1 MKFLQRKRWYR
12 YQSAGLVEE
21 STCGLIFRGALHS
34 LEMWEWVWI
43 IRSSVP
49 LMDERTIGLNDLSN
63 RRGGEVFDQSK
74 SMSLNCARVDYLKR
88 STCDGG
94 KRSIQCAAVP
104 QTCWRANVP
113 IYLSDVWRNYEW
125 LCPAFLKW
133 SCASTGASLANRAAS
148 RRSTAQSINARSNDK
163 RYRQNKSQMTS
174 EFFSK
179 ILSLCDAML
188 STALANAWA
197 KIANEASRGE
207 MKSRCFRVSA
217 QSECVSTYTLWP
229 S

>member
-1 MKFLQRKRWYR
+1 MKFLQQKRWYR

-74 SMSLNCARVDYLKR
+74 SMSLNCATVDYLKR

-133 SCASTGASLANRAAS
+133 SCASTGASLANCAAS
-148 RRSTAQSINARSNDK
+148 RRSTAQNINARSNDK
-163 RYRQNKSQMTS
+163 RYRANNSQWLPSFQQNTIFVRRNAFDSS
-174 EFFSK
+174 SK
-179 ILSLCDAML
+179 
-188 STALANAWA
+188 
-197 KIANEASRGE
+197 
-207 MKSRCFRVSA
+207 RVS
-217 QSECVSTYTLWP
+217 
-229 S
+229 

>member
-1 MKFLQRKRWYR
+1 MKFLRRKRWYR
-12 YQSAGLVEE
+12 CQSTGLVEE

-74 SMSLNCARVDYLKR
+74 SMSLNSARVDYLKR

-113 IYLSDVWRNYEW
+113 IYLSDVWRNCEW

-133 SCASTGASLANRAAS
+133 SCASIGASLANRAAS
-148 RRSTAQSINARSNDK
+148 RRSTAQNINARSNDK
-163 RYRQNKSQMTS
+163 RYRANDSQ
-174 EFFSK
+174 
-179 ILSLCDAML
+179 
-188 STALANAWA
+188 
-197 KIANEASRGE
+197 
-207 MKSRCFRVSA
+207 
-217 QSECVSTYTLWP
+217 
-229 S
+229 

>member
-12 YQSAGLVEE
+12 CQSAGLVEE

-133 SCASTGASLANRAAS
+133 SCAPTGANLANWAAS

-163 RYRQNKSQMTS
+163 RYRANNSQWLPFFQHNTIFVRRNAFGSSDKRLSYDCEWS
-174 EFFSK
+174 EQRRNEEQ
-179 ILSLCDAML
+179 ML
-188 STALANAWA
+188 S
-197 KIANEASRGE
+197 S
-207 MKSRCFRVSA
+207 VSA
-217 QSECVSTYTLWP
+217 AQVCVYIHPLA
-229 S
+229 

>member
-1 MKFLQRKRWYR
+1 MKFLQRKWWYR
-12 YQSAGLVEE
+12 CQSTGLVEE
-21 STCGLIFRGALHS
+21 STRGLIFRGALHS

-88 STCDGG
+88 STCDDG

-133 SCASTGASLANRAAS
+133 SCASTGESLANRAAS
-148 RRSTAQSINARSNDK
+148 RRPTAQHINTRSNDK
-163 RYRQNKSQMTS
+163 HYRTSNSQWLPSFQQNKIFVRRNAFGSS
-174 EFFSK
+174 SK
-179 ILSLCDAML
+179 
-188 STALANAWA
+188 
-197 KIANEASRGE
+197 
-207 MKSRCFRVSA
+207 RVS
-217 QSECVSTYTLWP
+217 
-229 S
+229 